1 MKPTAKNRDKKS
13 VSRSVAK
20 PSVPAKHSN
29 TVPPFS
35 KFRTNVWQDYILH
48 KLAPFEKN
56 QKEYFKRWYQESG
69 DENSAYPSQGLLH
82 TPFDFLQCSRDKMI
96 QPEIIIKTL
105 RLRQYILELFNH
117 PDRLAAL
124 AQVQAQPFVAPP
136 FIHSNI
142 MENALKKGLS
152 LSVSDLGVQVVGSDR
167 ERVSRVTRLEYG
179 PFVKLGRYARSLLVG
194 SAMPDIYGSVAALS
208 TMAQLHCLVGVPR
221 NSVFHD
227 IQRQVDLVTETYKAL
242 ENSEVLIGRSDKKEL
257 LKIWKRNL
265 MGVIETKPEL
275 ALKRAKALFEVGVR
289 TFRVYSPEPGVA
301 VLQTVK
307 ALRKEFGDGIEIFAG
322 QITDVEQ
329 AKQVEAAGA
338 DGLYVGIGGGGRC
351 ITGVRSGS
359 VIDWPQLIWS
369 TRGQIAVPI
378 IAEGG
383 ASDHIA
389 TSLALGVSGIGVSR
403 IAGGGTIES
412 PGGLLF
418 CVDESGQYYK
428 PYGGEASARTKYL
441 DKHMLPF
448 GVPSFVEGETRK
460 AQMGYMRYSLPTIAY
475 NIYSLT
481 EDAILSY
488 VFRAVS
494 SIAEFQALS
503 PSPLKR
509 KTSEGEAMQR
519 TH

>member
-1 MKPTAKNRDKKS
+1 MTSTKTSTNSLPKFET
-13 VSRSVAK
+13 
-20 PSVPAKHSN
+20 
-29 TVPPFS
+29 
-35 KFRTNVWQDYILH
+35 FRTSLWQEYILK
-48 KLAPFEKN
+48 KLAPLEKKP
-56 QKEYFKRWYQESG
+56 QSYLKFWRHESG
-69 DENSAYPSQGLLH
+69 DETSAYPSQGLLH
-82 TPFDFLQCSRDKMI
+82 TPFDFLNCSRDKMMN
-96 QPEIIIKTL
+96 PELVTTTL

-117 PDRLAAL
+117 PDRLIAL
-124 AQVQAQPFVAPP
+124 EKVQAAPFVAPP
-136 FIHSNI
+136 VVDSNI

-167 ERVSRVTRLEYG
+167 QRVSRVKRLADG

-194 SAMPDIYGSVAALS
+194 SAMPDIYGSVSALS

-227 IQRQVDLVTETYKAL
+227 IQRQVDLVVETYKAL
-242 ENSEVLIGRSDKKEL
+242 EESEVLIGRKDKKKL
-257 LKIWKRNL
+257 VTIWKRNI
-265 MGVIETKPEL
+265 MGVIETKPDL
-275 ALKRAKALFEVGVR
+275 ALKRAKALYKVGVR

-307 ALRKEFGDGIEIFAG
+307 ALRKEFGDEIEIFAG
-322 QITDVEQ
+322 QITDVQQ

-369 TRGQIAVPI
+369 TRGQISIPI

-389 TSLALGVSGIGVSR
+389 TALALGVSGIGVSR

-418 CVDESGQYYK
+418 CVDETGQQYK

-460 AQMGYMRYSLPTIAY
+460 AQMGYMRYSLPTIAF

-481 EDAILSY
+481 EDIILSY

-494 SIAEFQALS
+494 NIAEFQGLN
-503 PSPLKR
+503 PSPLRR
-509 KTSEGEAMQR
+509 KTSEGEAMQG